1 MTGCLL
7 SHVARAAGCHLDWV
21 GGEHPDHRS
30 CSSKD
35 DILRY
40 QAELASISK
49 LRWIQLTN
57 VTKCFSKCSY
67 RQFFFE
73 KVWCLSHISSHDMS
87 FHLAY

>member
-1 MTGCLL
+1 MFFKCTT
-7 SHVARAAGCHLDWV
+7 
-21 GGEHPDHRS
+21 
-30 CSSKD
+30 KD

-73 KVWCLSHISSHDMS
+73 KVGCILYFST
-87 FHLAY
+87 

>member
-21 GGEHPDHRS
+21 GGQHPDHRS
-30 CSSKD
+30 CSNKD

-73 KVWCLSHISSHDMS
+73 KVKSVFHISSHDS
-87 FHLAY
+87 